1 MGEIPTSAGISRID
15 LPGVTAFLWESL
27 QGHVCLW
34 ESALSGGM
42 QTIKCSTTDAA
53 RPKNDSKVVAL
64 HGPGALNAGA
74 RVVLLGDTGEKVV
87 SAAYKSRELNWEFV
101 RTLSPATSG
110 RDVYYITLD
119 EFPLDGW
126 LDLTVQAGDLRKA
139 DRVSLAW

>member
-1 MGEIPTSAGISRID
+1 MPTNAGMSRID

-53 RPKNDSKVVAL
+53 RPKSGSKVVAL

-87 SAAYKSRELNWEFV
+87 SAAYKGRELDWTFV

-110 RDVYYITLD
+110 RDVYYVTLE
-119 EFPLDGW
+119 EFPLEGW
-126 LDLTVQAGDLRKA
+126 LDLAVQADGQRKA